1 MALTDA
7 ALPDFPAPFA
17 SVANTGWITG
27 PPV

>member
-7 ALPDFPAPFA
+7 ALTDFPALFA
-17 SVANTGWITG
+17 SVANTERMTG